1 MPDNN
6 IIKVEQWGC
15 VGDGRF
21 DNVNPLIHLFA
32 HTKHGEIQFLENG
45 NYYIYGRNKNIAYYK
60 PEKGDMNLENK
71 ITKANCISAESD
83 HIIVEI

>member
-1 MPDNN
+1 MMDIPV
-6 IIKVEQWGC
+6 II
-15 VGDGRF
+15 
-21 DNVNPLIHLFA
+21 N
-32 HTKHGEIQFLENG
+32 
-45 NYYIYGRNKNIAYYK
+45 NKNIITQLCFYTQNYLLAYYK